1 MSQLQ
6 RRALVSCFFLALASS
21 SGSAKAQPK
30 SEQALRSGFVLAQ
43 ACEGEIDDDMASYE
57 ECIGHA
63 IDRVT
68 AQRHVILGIHFQA
81 WLMADLA
88 ARQNGSRALIL
99 RKRHARGM
107 NLQMKAT
114 QVTLNQLCQAKQI
127 SCANV
132 RLRMNQT
139 FE

>member
-1 MSQLQ
+1 MSMLQ
-6 RRALVSCFFLALASS
+6 IRAWVCCFFLALVGSL
-21 SGSAKAQPK
+21 GSAMAQPK
-30 SEQALRSGFVLAQ
+30 IEQALYSGFVLAQ
-43 ACEGEIDDDMASYE
+43 ACEKEIDDDMASYE

-68 AQRHVILGIHFQA
+68 AQRHVVLGIHFQA

-88 ARQNGSRALIL
+88 ARQNGSRALLL
-99 RKRHARGM
+99 RKRHTQGM

-114 QVTLNQLCQAKQI
+114 KVTLNQLCQAKKI

-132 RLRMNQT
+132 RLRMSQD